1 MIYFKVSLKY
11 DKDMN
16 WFKINSNGAFEKKK
30 KTPFGMFVLM
40 LKTGNKWRIKSP
52 YLPKSMC
59 SFEIYL
65 ISELKFYQLID

>member
-16 WFKINSNGAFEKKK
+16 CFVMLKFQYFKIRSCTIKINSNGAFEKKK

-40 LKTGNKWRIKSP
+40 LKTGNK
-52 YLPKSMC
+52 
-59 SFEIYL
+59 
-65 ISELKFYQLID
+65 